1 MRRAVAVLAATLAMS
16 GCALLGGK
24 PSLSDAQQVFE
35 RLKLPGT
42 GAPSGVTIAGAVDRP
57 DARYRSGEPIVLS
70 VVVDKAASVAV
81 LRVLRSGRT
90 AMVFPD
96 RSRPDAKVA
105 AHSALR
111 VQVTADQR
119 GAELFELI
127 GATDMPT
134 AWPFTKKP
142 AASAS
147 YVELG
152 STTRAL
158 ATDLL
163 TTFRGAKPG
172 TVAASTVV
180 VRVDEQP

>member
-1 MRRAVAVLAATLAMS
+1 MRRAFAVLAATLAMS
-16 GCALLGGK
+16 GCGVLGTK
-24 PSLSDAQQVFE
+24 PSLSDAQQVIE
-35 RLKLPGT
+35 QLKLPGA
-42 GAPSGVTIAGAVDRP
+42 GAPSGLTIAGTVDRP
-57 DARYRSGEPIVLS
+57 DARYRSGEPIALS

-90 AMVFPD
+90 AIVFPD
-96 RSRPDAKVA
+96 RSHPDAKIA

-111 VQVTADQR
+111 IQIAADQP

-127 GATDMPT
+127 GATDMPA

-142 AASAS
+142 APSAA

-172 TVAASTVV
+172 TLAAATVV

>member
-1 MRRAVAVLAATLAMS
+1 MRRAFAVLAATLAMS
-16 GCALLGGK
+16 GCVVLGTK
-24 PSLSDAQQVFE
+24 PSLSDAQQVIE
-35 RLKLPGT
+35 RLKLPGA
-42 GAPSGVTIAGAVDRP
+42 GAASGLTIAGAVDRP
-57 DARYRSGEPIVLS
+57 DARYRSGEPIALS
-70 VVVDKAASVAV
+70 VVVDKAASVSV

-90 AMVFPD
+90 TIVFPD
-96 RSRPDAKVA
+96 RSHPDAKVA

-111 VQVTADQR
+111 VLVTADQP
-119 GAELFELI
+119 GGELFELI
-127 GATDMPT
+127 GATNTP
-134 AWPFTKKP
+134 ASWPFTKKP
-142 AASAS
+142 AASAA